1 MGGRTFQKT
10 KQNHAQG
17 LKRKTKQVLHTNGLI
32 LLLNWVILARNTPG
46 VGKASPCPRIE
57 SHRRAPPTGTIGNYR
72 HLVAAEK
79 DGARQSSQVS
89 CFCGALPGTTR
100 VETITC
106 RRWLQLND
114 ARPRVH
120 GQVVMIVVQVVKDA
134 LLHQRPVDGFLKNS
148 FEVIPGLL
156 WQVDFLIFDLTG

>member
-1 MGGRTFQKT
+1 MPKVL
-10 KQNHAQG
+10 
-17 LKRKTKQVLHTNGLI
+17 LKKKKKQVLHTNGLI
-32 LLLNWVILARNTPG
+32 LLLIWVILARNTPG

-57 SHRRAPPTGTIGNYR
+57 SHHRAPPTGTIGNYR

-79 DGARQSSQVS
+79 DGARRSSQVS
-89 CFCGALPGTTR
+89 CFYGALPETTR
-100 VETITC
+100 METITW
-106 RRWLQLND
+106 RRWPQLND

-134 LLHQRPVDGFLKNS
+134 LLHQRPVDGFLENS